1 MESAVETASRRHIL
15 RLENVTRTYKTNAD
29 DVVAIKNIS
38 LTIYRREVVAIV
50 GPSGSGKSTLL
61 HLLGCL
67 DVPSSGNIYI
77 DDRRVN
83 NMSDKKLSELRNR
96 TIGFVFQ
103 SFYLQPFL
111 SLKDN
116 LAVPAMF
123 SRKNPGEIDKRV
135 TELLS
140 KVSLADRASHLPS
153 QLSGGQIQRAA
164 IARAL
169 MNNPSIILADEPTG
183 NLDTEN
189 SESIID
195 LFRQIRDDHGTT
207 VVVVTHNLDIASR
220 ADRIITL
227 KDGEI
232 V

>member
-1 MESAVETASRRHIL
+1 
-15 RLENVTRTYKTNAD
+15 
-29 DVVAIKNIS
+29 
-38 LTIYRREVVAIV
+38 
-50 GPSGSGKSTLL
+50 
-61 HLLGCL
+61 
-67 DVPSSGNIYI
+67 
-77 DDRRVN
+77 
-83 NMSDKKLSELRNR
+83 
-96 TIGFVFQ
+96 
-103 SFYLQPFL
+103 
-111 SLKDN
+111 
-116 LAVPAMF
+116 MF
-123 SRKNPGEIDKRV
+123 SRKSPEKIDKRV

>member
-77 DDRRVN
+77 DDQRVN

-111 SLKDN
+111 SLKNN

-123 SRKNPGEIDKRV
+123 SRNSPEEIDKRV

-164 IARAL
+164 IVRAL

-195 LFRQIRDDHGTT
+195 LFRQIRDDRGTT

>member
-15 RLENVTRTYKTNAD
+15 RLENVTRTYKTNTD

-77 DDRRVN
+77 DDQRVN

-123 SRKNPGEIDKRV
+123 SRNSPEEIDKRV

>member
-38 LTIYRREVVAIV
+38 LTIYHREVVAIV

-77 DDRRVN
+77 DDQKVN

-111 SLKDN
+111 SFKNN

-123 SRKNPGEIDKRV
+123 SRKSPEEIDKRV

>member
-77 DDRRVN
+77 DDQRVN

>member
-77 DDRRVN
+77 DDQKVN

-103 SFYLQPFL
+103 PFYLYPSL
-111 SLKDN
+111 SLKN
-116 LAVPAMF
+116 TLAVPAMF
-123 SRKNPGEIDKRV
+123 SRKSPEEIDKRV

>member
-1 MESAVETASRRHIL
+1 
-15 RLENVTRTYKTNAD
+15 
-29 DVVAIKNIS
+29 
-38 LTIYRREVVAIV
+38 
-50 GPSGSGKSTLL
+50 
-61 HLLGCL
+61 
-67 DVPSSGNIYI
+67 
-77 DDRRVN
+77 
-83 NMSDKKLSELRNR
+83 MSDKKLSELRNR

>member
-67 DVPSSGNIYI
+67 DAPSSGNIYI
-77 DDRRVN
+77 DDQRVN

-111 SLKDN
+111 SLNDN

-123 SRKNPGEIDKRV
+123 SRKSPEEIDKRV

-140 KVSLADRASHLPS
+140 KVSLADRVSHLPS

>member
-77 DDRRVN
+77 DDQKVN

-103 SFYLQPFL
+103 SFYL
-111 SLKDN
+111 
-116 LAVPAMF
+116 
-123 SRKNPGEIDKRV
+123 
-135 TELLS
+135 
-140 KVSLADRASHLPS
+140 
-153 QLSGGQIQRAA
+153 
-164 IARAL
+164 
-169 MNNPSIILADEPTG
+169 
-183 NLDTEN
+183 
-189 SESIID
+189 
-195 LFRQIRDDHGTT
+195 
-207 VVVVTHNLDIASR
+207 
-220 ADRIITL
+220 
-227 KDGEI
+227 
-232 V
+232 

>member
-1 MESAVETASRRHIL
+1 MESAVETVSRRHIL

-77 DDRRVN
+77 DDQRVN

-111 SLKDN
+111 SLTNN

-123 SRKNPGEIDKRV
+123 SRKSPEEIDKRV

>member
-77 DDRRVN
+77 DDQKVN

-111 SLKDN
+111 SLEDN

-123 SRKNPGEIDKRV
+123 SRKSPEEIDKRV